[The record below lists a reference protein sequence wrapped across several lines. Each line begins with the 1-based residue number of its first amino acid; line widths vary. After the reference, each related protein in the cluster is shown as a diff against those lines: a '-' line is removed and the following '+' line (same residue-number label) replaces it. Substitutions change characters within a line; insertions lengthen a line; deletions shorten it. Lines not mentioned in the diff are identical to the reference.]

1 MKSKIVNFVAYLP
14 LVIIV
19 SILALVATESSKLQP
34 QIHSTQNNIK
44 DIQRKIVML
53 DENLLNYEKLLNQIV
68 GSNAQSEK
76 FIADIRS
83 TERISKPKLAVK
95 KNPDKVLESINSAT
109 VNKKTSARRTYFL
122 RHGMYP
128 EQKLLLDKKR
138 REYIMARKQELAR
151 RQEEYRQM
159 QIRIAEE
166 YRLMEMRVA
175 EAWAGPEG
183 EQVRLLN
190 EVNSQLQDL
199 QYEIQRHNNS
209 YGY

>member
-34 QIHSTQNNIK
+34 QIHTTQNNIK

-68 GSNAQSEK
+68 ESNAQSEK

-83 TERISKPKLAVK
+83 TERISEPKLAVK

-109 VNKKTSARRTYFL
+109 VNKKTSDRRTYFL

-190 EVNSQLQDL
+190 DMNLQLQDL

-209 YGY
+209 NGY

>member
-14 LVIIV
+14 LVIIF
-19 SILALVATESSKLQP
+19 SMLALVAAESSKLRP
-34 QIHSTQNNIK
+34 QVSSTQKNIK
-44 DIQRKIVML
+44 DIQRKIEML
-53 DENLLNYEKLLNQIV
+53 DGSILHYEKLLNQIV
-68 GSNAQSEK
+68 KSNAQSEK

-83 TERISKPKLAVK
+83 TERISEPKLAVK

-109 VNKKTSARRTYFL
+109 VNKKTSDRRTYFL

-190 EVNSQLQDL
+190 DMNLQLQDL

-209 YGY
+209 NGY

>member
-1 MKSKIVNFVAYLP
+1 
-14 LVIIV
+14 
-19 SILALVATESSKLQP
+19 
-34 QIHSTQNNIK
+34 
-44 DIQRKIVML
+44 ML

-68 GSNAQSEK
+68 ESNAQSEK

-83 TERISKPKLAVK
+83 TERISEPKLAVK

-109 VNKKTSARRTYFL
+109 VNKKTSDRRTYFL

-190 EVNSQLQDL
+190 EMNSQLQDL
-199 QYEIQRHNNS
+199 QYEIRNNS
-209 YGY
+209 YDY

>member
-34 QIHSTQNNIK
+34 QIHTTQNNIK

-68 GSNAQSEK
+68 ESNAQSEK

-83 TERISKPKLAVK
+83 TERISEPKLAVK

-109 VNKKTSARRTYFL
+109 VNKKTSDRRTYFL

-190 EVNSQLQDL
+190 EMNSQLQDL
-199 QYEIQRHNNS
+199 QYEIRNNS
-209 YGY
+209 YDY

>member
-53 DENLLNYEKLLNQIV
+53 DESLLNYEKLLNQIV
-68 GSNAQSEK
+68 ESNAQSEK

-83 TERISKPKLAVK
+83 TERISEPKLAVK
-95 KNPDKVLESINSAT
+95 KNPDKIPESINPPT

-138 REYIMARKQELAR
+138 RENAIKRREKIIVINKARKEEIVRQ
-151 RQEEYRQM
+151 QEEYRQM
-159 QIRIAEE
+159 QMRI
-166 YRLMEMRVA
+166 A

-183 EQVRLLN
+183 EKVRLLN
-190 EVNSQLQDL
+190 EMNMQLQNL
-199 QYEIQRHNNS
+199 QYEIEKHNNS
-209 YGY
+209 LRY

>member
-68 GSNAQSEK
+68 ESNAQSEK

-83 TERISKPKLAVK
+83 TERISEPKLAVN

-109 VNKKTSARRTYFL
+109 VNKKTSDRRTYFL

-190 EVNSQLQDL
+190 DMNSQLQDL

-209 YGY
+209 NGY